1 MNRTG
6 KKSITNRHQN
16 NIGRRIGPKTVME
29 NKAEVVLVNPDPG
42 GAGLNE
48 ATVLLPLGLGYLAA
62 ALEQEGFSCSIIDAH
77 CLGLSPEQ
85 VLKRIPPETA
95 LVGIT
100 VNSFT
105 YDASLRIAKL
115 IKSRDPRTAVILGG
129 PVPTAIPGQVLDEF
143 DCDGIVR
150 GEGEFALVQIMR
162 NLASGATP
170 LDEKV
175 QGAAYRDENG
185 GPPVINPTER
195 IKDLNK
201 LPFPALHLLPPLKNY
216 RSRARKGPSAPIV
229 TSRGCQYKCAFC
241 SKDVF
246 GRRVTFRSAENVLE
260 EIELLIDKHHV
271 GQIDIVDD
279 NFAANRRRLEQ
290 ILDGLITRYGDSL
303 DINIQSGVRT
313 ENLDEPL
320 LRKMRQAGISK
331 LAFGIESADEEVLR
345 LCRKQSDLNKIAE
358 SAQLA
363 RRLGFTVFGFFII
376 GLPGETEEAFR
387 KTLDYAHHVGLDVA
401 NFCMAI
407 PFVGTELF
415 SMVSENGRFLIDT
428 TRNIDTGFYGGQV
441 FFEYEGLTEAVVL
454 DRYKRAY
461 KEFYTLRKKLDLVLG
476 VRSFREAR
484 WLMSAGMSVIK
495 GMLKSSWQSLMRSKS
510 V

>member
-1 MNRTG
+1 MKDKNT
-6 KKSITNRHQN
+6 
-16 NIGRRIGPKTVME
+16 
-29 NKAEVVLVNPDPG
+29 AVLVNPNPG
-42 GAGLNE
+42 GSGLNE
-48 ATVLLPLGLGYLAA
+48 ATVLVPLGLGYLAA
-62 ALEQEGFSCSIIDAH
+62 TLEQQGFSCSIVDAN
-77 CLGLSPEQ
+77 CLDLSPEQ
-85 VLKRIPPETA
+85 VLKRIPPETP

-105 YDASLRIAKL
+105 YNASLRIAKL
-115 IKSRDPRTAVILGG
+115 VKSRDPRTAVILGG
-129 PVPTAIPGQVLDEF
+129 PVPTAIPGQVLEEF
-143 DCDGIVR
+143 ECDGIIR
-150 GEGEFALVQIMR
+150 GEGEYALLQIMR
-162 NLASGATP
+162 NLASGAP
-170 LDEKV
+170 LFDEKV
-175 QGAAYRDENG
+175 PGAAYRGRDG
-185 GPPVINPTER
+185 GPQVINPTER
-195 IKDLNK
+195 IRNLDR
-201 LPFPALHLLPPLKNY
+201 LPFPALHLLPPLKKY

-260 EIELLIDKHHV
+260 EIELLVDKYHV

-279 NFAANRRRLEQ
+279 NFASNRRRLED
-290 ILDGLITRYGDSL
+290 ILDGLVTRYGDSL
-303 DINIQSGVRT
+303 DINIQSGVRS

-320 LRKMRQAGISK
+320 LRKMKQAGVSK

-358 SAQLA
+358 SAQIA
-363 RRLGFTVFGFFII
+363 RRLGFSVFGFFII

-387 KTLDYAHHVGLDVA
+387 KTLDYAHRIELDVA

-415 SMVSENGRFLIDT
+415 SMVSEKGRLLIDT
-428 TRNIDTGFYGGQV
+428 TRNIDIGFYGGRV
-441 FFEYEGLTEAVVL
+441 FYEYHGMTEAVVL

-484 WLMSAGMSVIK
+484 WLVSAGMSVLK
-495 GMLKSSWQSLMRSKS
+495 GMLKNRRMSPPIASG
-510 V
+510 

>member
-1 MNRTG
+1 M
-6 KKSITNRHQN
+6 K
-16 NIGRRIGPKTVME
+16 RRI
-29 NKAEVVLVNPDPG
+29 EVVFVNPNPG

-48 ATVLLPLGLGYLAA
+48 ATVLAPLGLGYLAA
-62 ALEQEGFSCSIIDAH
+62 ALEQGGFSCSIIDAH
-77 CLGLSPEQ
+77 CLDLSPEA
-85 VLKRIPPETA
+85 VLKRIPPGTS
-95 LVGIT
+95 LVGVT

-105 YDASLRIAKL
+105 YNASLRIAKL
-115 IKSRDPRTAVILGG
+115 VKARDPRTAVILGG

-143 DCDGIVR
+143 DCDGIIR
-150 GEGEFALVQIMR
+150 GEGEYALLQVMS
-162 NLASGATP
+162 NLASGAP
-170 LDEKV
+170 LFDEKIP
-175 QGAAYRDENG
+175 GAAYRDEKG

-195 IKDLNK
+195 IKDLDR
-201 LPFPALHLLPPLKNY
+201 LPFPALNLLPPLRKY

-229 TSRGCQYKCAFC
+229 TSRGCQYDCAFC

-260 EIELLIDKHHV
+260 EIELLVDKYHV

-290 ILDGLITRYGDSL
+290 ILDGVIKRYGDSL

-313 ENLDEPL
+313 ETLDEPL
-320 LRKMRQAGISK
+320 LRKMKQAGISK
-331 LAFGIESADEEVLR
+331 IAFGIESADEEVLK
-345 LCRKQSDLNKIAE
+345 LSRKHSDLNKIAE

-387 KTLDYAHHVGLDVA
+387 KTLDYAHRIKLDVA

-441 FFEYEGLTEAVVL
+441 FYEYDEITEAVVRG
-454 DRYKRAY
+454 RYRRAY
-461 KEFYTLRKKLDLVLG
+461 KEFYTLRKKLDLLLG
-476 VRSFREAR
+476 IRSFREAR
-484 WLMSAGMSVIK
+484 WLMSAGMSVVK
-495 GMLKSSWQSLMRSKS
+495 GMLKSSWRRLLPGRSAHRRLDDSKSLM
-510 V
+510 